1 MYGSLITYIHLDS
14 AKIDCANVFTDNR
27 NQDIIFFY
35 LVFTFDDNP
44 KLIEKIHI
52 KNASMKNVKIM
63 RT

>member
-1 MYGSLITYIHLDS
+1 MYSSLITYIHLDS
-14 AKIDCANVFTDNR
+14 AKIDSANVFTDNR
-27 NQDIIFFY
+27 NQDIFFCY

-44 KLIEKIHI
+44 KLIEKKNI